1 MLALMVTVNLSLDEE
16 LAKRIE
22 ALAKKQG
29 TSVEKYFIEAAR
41 ERVEGTESLLA
52 DVQAG
57 LAEAKAGRGS
67 SISDVEKRLSQKLF
81 AEKQR

>member
-1 MLALMVTVNLSLDEE
+1 MLAPMVTVNLSLDEE

-29 TSVEKYFIEAAR
+29 TSLEKYFIDAAL
-41 ERVEGTESLLA
+41 ERVESTESLLA
-52 DVQAG
+52 DVHAG

-67 SISDVEKRLSQKLF
+67 SIDDVERRLTQKLF
-81 AEKQR
+81 GEKPR

>member
-1 MLALMVTVNLSLDEE
+1 MNLSVDEE

-29 TSVEKYFIEAAR
+29 TSLEKYFIEAAL
-41 ERVEGTESLLA
+41 ERVESTESLLA

-57 LAEAKAGRGS
+57 LAEAKGGAGS
-67 SISDVEKRLSQKLF
+67 SIEDVEKRLSQKLF
-81 AEKQR
+81 EQKR